1 MTDYRSLKV
10 TEIINASG
18 TLTILGGSLMAP
30 EVLEAMAKAAGSFVS
45 LNQLLERSGAYLA
58 ERLGVGGALIVNGA
72 AAGMMTAI
80 SACMAGNDIARIRNL
95 PASDHLKNEVIVFK
109 SHRNLYD
116 QALRQT
122 GAQIR
127 EVGLA
132 DFSFEWDLR
141 SAFTE
146 KTCAVV
152 YYVDFA
158 YRPGSLP
165 LAKVIEIAKE
175 FKTPVIVDA
184 AAELPP
190 VENLW
195 SFYQAGADLV
205 LFSGGKDLRGP
216 QSAGLMV
223 GSKEMITLCR
233 LNGFPNYGI
242 TRPCK
247 AAKEEIMGMVT
258 AIDLYLQED
267 QASRFHLWESQ
278 AATFLEALK
287 PFSAINP
294 RQVCPGTDY
303 IKPSLVPRVYFELPK
318 SSVAEAEKFQ
328 LSLMDGDP
336 GVAMA
341 REGRTLIFNPHML
354 KPGEEVLVAKKVI
367 ALLHSYLNKD
377 GFVKES

>member
-1 MTDYRSLKV
+1 MIDYRSLNV

-18 TLTILGGSLMAP
+18 TLTVLGGSLMAP
-30 EVLEAMAKAAGSFVS
+30 EVLEAMAKAAGSFVG
-45 LNQLLERSGAYLA
+45 LNQLLEKSGAYLA

-72 AAGMMTAI
+72 AAGMITAI
-80 SACMAGNDIARIRNL
+80 SACMAGDDIARIRNL
-95 PASDHLKNEVIVFK
+95 PVADDLKNEAIVFK

-122 GAQIR
+122 GVRIR
-127 EVGLA
+127 EIGLS

-152 YYVDFA
+152 YYAEFA
-158 YRPGSLP
+158 DQPGSIP
-165 LAKVIEIAKE
+165 LSKVIQIAKE
-175 FKTPVIVDA
+175 FETPVIVDA

-195 SFYQAGADLV
+195 NYYRAGADLV

-223 GSKEMITLCR
+223 GSEKMITLCR

-242 TRPCK
+242 ARPCK

-267 QASRFHLWESQ
+267 HVGRFRLWEKQ

-287 PFSAINP
+287 PISEINP
-294 RQVCPGTDY
+294 RQVFPGTDY
-303 IKPSLVPRVYFELPK
+303 IRPAVIPRVYFELPT
-318 SSVAEAEKFQ
+318 SSAAEAEKFQ
-328 LSLMDGDP
+328 LALMNGDP
-336 GVAMA
+336 GVAIA
-341 REGRTLIFNPHML
+341 REGRRLIFNPHML
-354 KPGEEVLVAKKVI
+354 KPGEEVLVAEKVN
-367 ALLHSYLNKD
+367 ALLHSFLNDK
-377 GFVKES
+377 